1 MDGKK
6 IVVVLKNE
14 KLKEIIENH
23 DFQESELPKFLSTDD
38 SPSRYKAVKAET
50 TQWNEFMEK
59 LTAQEQSELVA
70 ENKRIIIN
78 IEKIENWRERKNKEA
93 QEENA
98 GYSDKMQGFESDICY
113 GGYHNLEKKYRD
125 SRFPLIKK
133 SVLKRVAEY
142 LQCGFEELADVSQT
156 ENGNKAEEQDE
167 MVYVDMM
174 RLERYRRVDYDQFI
188 EECAW
193 PEYKKLLL
201 NYVKNRNQSIY
212 MNSVAG
218 IAYTLEHRVEDLLAT
233 ELEEKIALLSKE
245 NLLSGKEELAELE
258 GFIPTIILIIWDKI
272 RERKYQRDT
281 IYYRKE
287 EDTYYFYLPLTKN
300 ECIKFDES
308 YPMEIEVEDL
318 KGDSNC
324 DDWES
329 WAKEKI
335 EEEIWERNG
344 EKIEWEDE
352 VERLIEMIW
361 ESELQEEVIETDLRT
376 CKKEVYELY
385 NALWESIVKK
395 MLVDSEYR
403 RKLFK
408 EFGFM

>member
-23 DFQESELPKFLSTDD
+23 GFQESELPKFLSADD
-38 SPSRYKAVKAET
+38 IPSRYKAVKAET

-59 LTAQEQSELVA
+59 LTVEERSQLVV
-70 ENKRIIIN
+70 ENRRVIIN
-78 IEKIENWRERKNKEA
+78 IEKIENWREEKNKKNMEKN
-93 QEENA
+93 E
-98 GYSDKMQGFESDICY
+98 GYSDKMQGFEGEICY
-113 GGYHNLEKKYRD
+113 SGYHNLAKKYWD
-125 SRFPLIKK
+125 SRFPLIEK
-133 SVLKRVAEY
+133 SVLKRAAAY
-142 LQCGFEELADVSQT
+142 LQCELWKLTGTSPKENENEIENCEE
-156 ENGNKAEEQDE
+156 
-167 MVYVDMM
+167 MIPVDIIG
-174 RLERYRRVDYDQFI
+174 LERHRRVDYEQFI
-188 EECAW
+188 EACDW

-201 NYVKNRNQSIY
+201 DYVKNRNPIIT

-245 NLLSGKEELAELE
+245 TLLSGKEELAELE

-300 ECIKFDES
+300 ECMKLDES

-329 WAKEKI
+329 WAKEKM
-335 EEEIWERNG
+335 EEEIGERTGAMDWE
-344 EKIEWEDE
+344 EEEEAKL
-352 VERLIEMIW
+352 VEMIW
-361 ESELQEEVIETDLRT
+361 ECEMTEINSEDNYYEVW
-376 CKKEVYELY
+376 KKYHELFGCI
-385 NALWESIVKK
+385 LDK
-395 MLVDSEYR
+395 MLGDPEYE

>member
-14 KLKEIIENH
+14 KLKEIVENH
-23 DFQESELPKFLSTDD
+23 GFQESELPKFLSADD

-93 QEENA
+93 QEEIA

-113 GGYHNLEKKYRD
+113 GGYHNLEKRYRD

-142 LQCGFEELADVSQT
+142 LQCGVEELTDVSQT
-156 ENGNKAEEQDE
+156 EKENKAEEQDE
-167 MVYVDMM
+167 MVCVDMM

-188 EECAW
+188 EACAW

-201 NYVKNRNQSIY
+201 NYVKNRNQSIF

-287 EDTYYFYLPLTKN
+287 ENTY
-300 ECIKFDES
+300 D
-308 YPMEIEVEDL
+308 
-318 KGDSNC
+318 
-324 DDWES
+324 
-329 WAKEKI
+329 
-335 EEEIWERNG
+335 
-344 EKIEWEDE
+344 
-352 VERLIEMIW
+352 
-361 ESELQEEVIETDLRT
+361 
-376 CKKEVYELY
+376 
-385 NALWESIVKK
+385 
-395 MLVDSEYR
+395 
-403 RKLFK
+403 
-408 EFGFM
+408 